1 MTQRRKEDW
10 LKRREAEKEKI
21 GGEVEVGSVGRL
33 QGGKKPSWNGED
45 GSWKKTWA
53 YG

>member
-21 GGEVEVGSVGRL
+21 GGEVDIVKLAPTFARPRA
-33 QGGKKPSWNGED
+33 KRTNED
-45 GSWKKTWA
+45 SCIVCLNT
-53 YG
+53 